1 MEPLTSEEFERIV
14 EEAIAAVPKRFREAM
29 ENIVIVIEDEPT
41 DDDFE
46 AADSPES
53 YGGSFCDD
61 ELLGLYDGISLPD
74 RVDFYELD
82 VPDVITVYKGP
93 HERCF
98 EDRDEL
104 VEEVGKTIVHEIGH
118 YFGLDDDKL
127 YDMGY

>member
-46 AADSPES
+46 TADSPES